1 MSPKMII
8 KCIVC
13 ILAFTWTFQAKAQDA
28 PINKESFD
36 NINLS
41 YPGLE
46 KVDKLVADQKYDEAG
61 KELLK
66 YYRNRRNVRH
76 LDFNIDDKEKYAGKK
91 LPQDVMEM
99 ADNALIYKFKPHKS
113 YSYLDYGKDINWQ
126 YQSVPDELLRT
137 FFQRTNWWQQMGL
150 AYWSTGDEKYAKEWV
165 FQVRDWVKKNQQG
178 AYPDDKLFA

>member
-1 MSPKMII
+1 MSSQTII
-8 KCIVC
+8 KYFICLFVF
-13 ILAFTWTFQAKAQDA
+13 LSSFQAKAQDA

-66 YYRNRRNVRH
+66 YYRNRRNVRQ

-165 FQVRDWVKKNQQG
+165 FQVRDWIKKNQQG